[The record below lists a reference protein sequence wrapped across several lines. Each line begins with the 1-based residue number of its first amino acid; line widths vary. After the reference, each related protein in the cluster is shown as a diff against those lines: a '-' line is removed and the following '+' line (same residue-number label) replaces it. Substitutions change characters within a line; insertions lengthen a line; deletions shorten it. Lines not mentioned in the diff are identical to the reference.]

1 VVKRLLPI
9 LLCCTLAC
17 NSENRKELPSSLI
30 IAETAL
36 DADST
41 TMSCV
46 VLNYQYLDHHK
57 FLNWIDGSDSLRNV
71 YGLKA
76 HSIFRILNDTSR
88 VLELLTVDNIANG
101 FEFANSSHLK
111 EVAESSGFVGRPT
124 VYLLNAVHMGNKDK
138 SATCM
143 LLQHDV
149 RDFNTWRKDFE
160 AYNKVND
167 NENMRALCIFST
179 YKNPKKASVL
189 MEIKNVEM
197 AKMMAS
203 SPELDSTMRA
213 MGATTKPRMTL
224 LEVWR

>member
-1 VVKRLLPI
+1 MKRLLPI
-9 LLCCTLAC
+9 LLCFTIAC
-17 NSENRKELPSSLI
+17 NSDRHKELPS
-30 IAETAL
+30 AL
-36 DADST
+36 LTSEAAMDADSLS
-41 TMSCV
+41 MSCV
-46 VLNYQYLDHHK
+46 VLNYQYLDHNK
-57 FLNWIDGSDSLRNV
+57 FLNWIDGSDSLRSAF
-71 YGLKA
+71 GLKA

-101 FEFANSSHLK
+101 YDFARSSQLK
-111 EVAESSGFVGRPT
+111 QITESSGFVSRPT
-124 VYLLNAVHMGNKDK
+124 VYLLNAVHMGDKEK

-149 RDFNTWRKDFE
+149 QDFDTWRKDFE
-160 AYNKVND
+160 AYNRVND
-167 NENMRALCIFST
+167 NDNMRALCIFST
-179 YKNPKKASVL
+179 YKNPNKASVL

-224 LEVWR
+224 LEVYR